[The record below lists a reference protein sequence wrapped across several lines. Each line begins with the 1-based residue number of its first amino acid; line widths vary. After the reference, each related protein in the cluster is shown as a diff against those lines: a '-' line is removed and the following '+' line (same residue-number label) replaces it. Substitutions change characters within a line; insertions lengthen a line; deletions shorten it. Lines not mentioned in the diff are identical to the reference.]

1 MPRRTLIMGAAGKDF
16 HVFNTLF
23 RGHTD
28 ARVECFTA
36 TQIPGIDA
44 RRYPAILAGPGYPDG
59 IPIEP
64 EHRLEELVRAAR
76 IDDVLFA
83 YSDVSYDYV
92 DGHRRRVEALG
103 SSFRT
108 PDPRALMLDAQVP
121 VIAVCAVRTGCGK
134 SQTSRRVL
142 AILRDM
148 GQRVVVVRHPMPY
161 GDLAAQSVQRFA
173 TIADLEAHH
182 CTIEEMEEY
191 EPHLANGAIV
201 YAGVDYAA
209 ILARAQQEADV
220 LVWDGGNNDTPFF
233 RPTLHIT
240 LVDPHRPG
248 HELSHYPGREN
259 LELAD
264 VILFN
269 KMDSAPA
276 GNVERIEANIRQV
289 NPEATRIYAQSPIG
303 VDSPQHVAGKRVVVV
318 EDGPTLTHGGMQ
330 YGAGIL
336 AARQLQAEIVDPR
349 PYLVGSLVQTFRQ
362 YPGIGSLIP
371 AMGYGEAQVR
381 DLEATINAVDCDAVV
396 IATPIDLRR
405 IVRID
410 KPSVRVTYELDD
422 RGSNPTL
429 EQVLRRALS
438 ASSMPGSPSARASGS
453 LPGPE

>member
-23 RGHTD
+23 RGRSD
-28 ARVECFTA
+28 ARVVCFTA
-36 TQIPGIDA
+36 TQIPGIDG
-44 RRYPAILAGPGYPDG
+44 RRYPAGLAGPGYPDG
-59 IPIEP
+59 IPIES
-64 EHRLEELVRAAR
+64 EHRLEELVRAER

-83 YSDVSYDYV
+83 YSDVSYDTV
-92 DGHRRRVEALG
+92 DGHRRKVEALG
-103 SSFRT
+103 AHFGT
-108 PDPRALMLDAQVP
+108 PDPRTLMLEAQVP

-142 AILRDM
+142 GILRDM
-148 GQRVVVVRHPMPY
+148 GRRVVVVRHPMPY
-161 GDLAAQSVQRFA
+161 GDLAAQRVQRFA
-173 TIADLEAHH
+173 TIADLETNR
-182 CTIEEMEEY
+182 CSIEEMEEY

-201 YAGVDYAA
+201 YAGVDYAE
-209 ILARAQQEADV
+209 ILARAQQEANV

-248 HELSHYPGREN
+248 HELTHYPGREN
-259 LELAD
+259 LQLAQ

-276 GNVERIEANIRQV
+276 GNVERIEANIRKT
-289 NPEATRIYAQSPIG
+289 NPAATRIYAQSPIG
-303 VDSPQHVAGKRVVVV
+303 VDSPQHLCGKRVVVV
-318 EDGPTLTHGGMQ
+318 EDGPTLTHGGMR

-336 AARQLQAEIVDPR
+336 AARQLGAQIVDPR
-349 PYLVGSLVQTFRQ
+349 PYLVGSLADTFRH
-362 YPGIGSLIP
+362 YPDIGSLIP
-371 AMGYGEAQVR
+371 AMGYGDAQVR

-405 IVRID
+405 ILRID

-438 ASSMPGSPSARASGS
+438 ASSRPGSPSERASGS
-453 LPGPE
+453 PPGRG